1 MPHTNYVAIIPTY
14 NSAEHLER
22 CLQSIAGAT
31 PWLWDQGSTDG
42 TLDIASRYN
51 AIVRHWPWT
60 WAEKSEYIM
69 RMEATRTV
77 LQQFPDCTHVL
88 CLDSDEIL
96 THNWRT
102 EFDRLFAKHP
112 EFEALSVPYWQLVGD
127 ARYGSVNNPI
137 EYRIVCCRAG
147 AGPLFD
153 HDGTIRW
160 HQCTAY
166 VKGQC
171 RLTHDTYL
179 IHLGYV
185 GDLRR
190 RFKYNA
196 ARGDWPSVD
205 AQALAAMIERPWAS
219 LEEVTPTPEWLV
231 DKCLT
236 LRAVIKE
243 HEATRHITV
252 APGTKGAFKITDI
265 TYGTRPQPTSSDAV

>member
-1 MPHTNYVAIIPTY
+1 MHTNYVAIIPTY

-42 TLDIASRYN
+42 TLDIAARYG
-51 AIVRHWPWT
+51 AVVRHWPWT

-77 LQQFPDCTHVL
+77 TQQFPKCTHVL

-102 EFDRLFAKHP
+102 EFDQLIDEYPKCSGIR
-112 EFEALSVPYWQLVGD
+112 VPYWQLICD
-127 ARYGSVNNPI
+127 ARFSDTKNPI
-137 EYRIVCCRAG
+137 EQRLVCCKAG

-166 VKGQC
+166 VNGWS
-171 RLTHDTYL
+171 LPNPDTYL

-196 ARGDWPSVD
+196 ARGDWPGVD
-205 AQALAAMIERPWAS
+205 NNTLAAMIENPWAS
-219 LEEVTPTPEWLV
+219 LGDVAPTPDWLV

-236 LRAVIKE
+236 LRNVIKE

-252 APGTKGAFKITDI
+252 APGTKGAFKITNI
-265 TYGTRPQPTSSDAV
+265 TYGTRPPLTGSVTV